1 MDSWYLF
8 FQIPAFGYGRI
19 IFDNFPVTRAVAAMI
34 ADDPAGLKM
43 RIDSDSA
50 EKFEAPFSQVFAD
63 PVRQSV
69 AYRDISVSVFVIQ
82 NGLPA

>member
-19 IFDNFPVTRAVAAMI
+19 IFDNFPVTRAVAAVI
-34 ADDPAGLKM
+34 AYDPACLKVG
-43 RIDSDSA
+43 IDGNST
-50 EKFEAPFSQVFAD
+50 EIFEAPFSQVFAD
-63 PVRQSV
+63 PVRKSV